1 VTRGC
6 ADSPVHGSLAPLA
19 GGLAPGPRR
28 CVPPLRQCILLLGPP
43 GAGLDRL
50 ARIVQRLGCA
60 PAEEAGAALADFSA
74 RLLAQGDR
82 APLDPK
88 PLPAA
93 ATDPRLLAEC
103 AAHAAELL
111 ADALPERRPL
121 MLADPALARLAPL
134 WPEIAR
140 RARVTLKILLVTD
153 EPARLGRARQLCE
166 EDPLLWLAHLLPAE
180 AASRPLPRA
189 ILDHAALREDWR
201 AALTAACAQIELRL
215 PDLMHPRMVEVDAWF
230 TADAPG
236 RPEPPPAAPN
246 PLPDLTPLAE
256 ALHQALRSAPPEEA
270 LDPEPWDKAR
280 DAWQLAWAEASP
292 GEGASPLA
300 PPHRPPARFA
310 LPAPALPPRGVP
322 LRHVILHYHLFKNA
336 GTSLDHALRGHFGR
350 AWMESEGGERGWRAP
365 QIAALIAA
373 HPGLKVLSSHT
384 ALLPP
389 PRLPGVVIHPLLFLR
404 HPLDRVR
411 SIHDF
416 ERGQASVTEGSLL
429 ARNTDLPGYIRARL
443 DRAGDRSI
451 RDFQVHRLART
462 FPPTDGSEAERALRA
477 LDVLPHVGLVERYND
492 SLLRFEAGLAEDF
505 PGITLLPT
513 QANRTQRPGLSLEQ
527 RLAAM
532 RADIGGELYGRLED
546 ANAQDIAL
554 HQEALRRLEAAL
566 AAPELQAP

>member
-1 VTRGC
+1 MRRGC
-6 ADSPVHGSLAPLA
+6 ADSPAHGFLPHWPAAWRPAPRSR
-19 GGLAPGPRR
+19 GPI
-28 CVPPLRQCILLLGPP
+28 LRQCILLLGPP
-43 GAGLDRL
+43 GAGL
-50 ARIVQRLGCA
+50 VRLGRIARRLGFA
-60 PAEEAGAALADFSA
+60 PAEEAGAALADFAA
-74 RLLAQGDR
+74 RLLAQAGR

-88 PLPAA
+88 PLPPA
-93 ATDPRLLAEC
+93 ATDPRQHAEC

-111 ADALPERRPL
+111 TDALPERRPL
-121 MLADPALARLAPL
+121 MLADPALARIAPL

-140 RARVTLKILLVTD
+140 RAGVTLKILLVTD
-153 EPARLGRARQLCE
+153 EPTRLGRARSLLE

-180 AASRPLPRA
+180 EASRPLPRA
-189 ILDHAALREDWR
+189 ILDQAALREDWR
-201 AALTAACAQIELRL
+201 AALTAACARIELRL
-215 PDLMHPRMVEVDAWF
+215 PDLMSPRMVEVDAWF
-230 TADAPG
+230 SAAEPAPRHTPG
-236 RPEPPPAAPN
+236 APN
-246 PLPDLTPLAE
+246 PLPALTPLAE
-256 ALHQALRSAPPEEA
+256 ALHQALRTARPEEA

-280 DAWQLAWAEASP
+280 EAWRLAWEEVSP
-292 GEGASPLA
+292 GEAASSLT
-300 PPHRPPARFA
+300 PPHQPPARFA
-310 LPAPALPPRGVP
+310 LAAPALPRRGEP
-322 LRHVILHYHLFKNA
+322 PRHVILHYHLFKNA

-350 AWMESEGGERGWRAP
+350 AWLESEGGERGWRAP

-389 PRLPGVVIHPLLFLR
+389 PRMAGVVIHPLLFLR

-451 RDFQVHRLART
+451 RDFQVQRLART

-477 LDVLPHVGLVERYND
+477 LDVLPHVGLVERYD
-492 SLLRFEAGLAEDF
+492 ESLRRFEAGLAAAF
-505 PGITLLPT
+505 PGIMLVPT

-532 RADIGGELYGRLED
+532 RAEIGGELYARLEE

-554 HQEALRRLEAAL
+554 HRAALLRMEEAL
-566 AAPELQAP
+566 AAAEPQAP